1 MKSSRQFNCSS
12 SVLSHLRIVT
22 AVTLMSAAA
31 AMVLVAANPSG
42 PSPFAK
48 SDGQSK
54 VGRGTK
60 PVRSR
65 IFAKRLETLLGIGNG
80 GEGPFDG
87 AAQEAYDNRAYPK
100 RWIDAATAQKAAHAA
115 AAIHER
121 AATMASAI
129 HSVTPATWQPVGPS
143 GVPADALVAS
153 ESTSARAGTIYSGR
167 ATAIAISPHC
177 QSGNCEIFIGAAG
190 GGVWEADDAL
200 ASQLNWHPSN
210 NGIPSNAIGSIIFD
224 PTDPQ

>member
-54 VGRGTK
+54 VGRDTK

-100 RWIDAATAQKAAHAA
+100 RWIDATTAGAA
-115 AAIHER
+115 ANAAVAIANP
-121 AATMASAI
+121 AAN
-129 HSVTPATWQPVGPS
+129 Q
-143 GVPADALVAS
+143 PAD
-153 ESTSARAGTIYSGR
+153 
-167 ATAIAISPHC
+167 
-177 QSGNCEIFIGAAG
+177 
-190 GGVWEADDAL
+190 
-200 ASQLNWHPSN
+200 
-210 NGIPSNAIGSIIFD
+210 
-224 PTDPQ
+224 